1 LEEALLFAAEWYPPC
16 HTSLARQLLKNRLPY
31 QLEIYIRHFAVALK
45 ENSNYPLSYKEASNK
60 HALFKCIK
68 ANDSKAKLS
77 DFICYPKIGKFYQ
90 IELSFNKNFSL
101 FRIMDSFDRS
111 LFFSCKWNLWLVDSC
126 LKRLYKDLIKGE
138 KLRIDLQKLIIL
150 ILPK

>member
-1 LEEALLFAAEWYPPC
+1 MSHQTRTIQFDEFIFETIELLYEFAPFKEVFTLIALINNILN
-16 HTSLARQLLKNRLPY
+16 SS
-31 QLEIYIRHFAVALK
+31 EIYIRHFAVALK

-68 ANDSKAKLS
+68 TNDPKAKLS

-101 FRIMDSFDRS
+101 FSIMDSFD
-111 LFFSCKWNLWLVDSC
+111 
-126 LKRLYKDLIKGE
+126 
-138 KLRIDLQKLIIL
+138 
-150 ILPK
+150 